1 MRVRA
6 TAGSMAKPERLRFTI
21 LEDLILLREVLRQNP
36 YEESDRWKAVA
47 EYVVN
52 ATQKNFSLRCIKEH
66 VDHLLK
72 IWARE
77 GHAHLRKSGTEEQ
90 YNEKER
96 LLQQVQDLQREF
108 RCSNKSTNAQKS
120 RMQTRE
126 IIENISD
133 TLEVIIEEPI
143 MATSLPTSIS
153 STLLPIALPS
163 PTSSSSSSSSI
174 LQTSASPLRS
184 PATSPLRTGGPIR
197 NKMRHDTIKKSTLQF
212 LQERHKKEVEF
223 QEKQFRLEERRIQ
236 LEEEKFRMEKKE
248 REARLELEIE
258 ERRQRISVSKQKQ
271 EILEILLQLIHKP

>member
-1 MRVRA
+1 
-6 TAGSMAKPERLRFTI
+6 MAKPERLRFTI

-47 EYVVN
+47 QHVVN
-52 ATQKNFSLRCIKEH
+52 ATQKNFSLRCVKEH

-72 IWARE
+72 IWSRE
-77 GHAHLRKSGTEEQ
+77 GHTHLRKSGTEEQ

-108 RCSNKSTNAQKS
+108 RCINVQKS
-120 RMQTRE
+120 RAQTRE
-126 IIENISD
+126 VTLENISD
-133 TLEVIIEEPI
+133 TLEVIIQEPTMTTCI
-143 MATSLPTSIS
+143 PSCIPS

-174 LQTSASPLRS
+174 LLTSVSPLRS
-184 PATSPLRTGGPIR
+184 PATSPSRTGGPIR
-197 NKMRHDTIKKSTLQF
+197 NKMRHDTVKKSTLQF

-223 QEKQFRLEERRIQ
+223 QEKQFHLEERRIQ

>member
-1 MRVRA
+1 
-6 TAGSMAKPERLRFTI
+6 MAKPERLRFTI

-47 EYVVN
+47 EHVVN
-52 ATQKNFSLRCIKEH
+52 ATQKNFSLRCVKEH

-108 RCSNKSTNAQKS
+108 RCSSKSNAQKS

-126 IIENISD
+126 VTMENISD
-133 TLEVIIEEPI
+133 TLEVIIEEPVV
-143 MATSLPTSIS
+143 ATSLSLSSLPLSS

-174 LQTSASPLRS
+174 PQTSASPLRS
-184 PATSPLRTGGPIR
+184 PATSPSRTIGPIR
-197 NKMRHDTIKKSTLQF
+197 NKMRHDTMKKSTLQF

-236 LEEEKFRMEKKE
+236 LEEDKFRIEKKE

>member
-1 MRVRA
+1 
-6 TAGSMAKPERLRFTI
+6 MAKPERLRFTI

-47 EYVVN
+47 EHVVN
-52 ATQKNFSLRCIKEH
+52 ATQKNFSLRCVKEH

-108 RCSNKSTNAQKS
+108 RCSSKSNAQKS

-126 IIENISD
+126 VTMENISD
-133 TLEVIIEEPI
+133 TLEVIIEEPVV
-143 MATSLPTSIS
+143 ATSLPLSSLPLSS

-174 LQTSASPLRS
+174 PQTSASPLRS
-184 PATSPLRTGGPIR
+184 PATSPSRTIGPIR
-197 NKMRHDTIKKSTLQF
+197 NKMRHDTMKKSTLQF

-236 LEEEKFRMEKKE
+236 LEEDKFRIEKKE